1 MGIGRRLF
9 YTGIRLALLGII
21 LVFPALSFAQSK
33 SIISGW
39 LRVGADYT
47 YNDTFSESFYR
58 AKVQV
63 ETKVDDNIDAQID
76 LRGESDT
83 HEIELREAF
92 LVADLGKAIDFEFG
106 QSKKR
111 FGYEFQK
118 SHEKLVT
125 VDRTLIYQ
133 YLEPIGFVGRDLNFR
148 YHRKA
153 RDKERPTGVSASVG
167 YNEAHDFSFVGHI
180 TRLNA
185 LGSFALG
192 GSGTIKMDK
201 IQEGYQTVWGT
212 GLELIRD
219 TEAHHVEIE
228 AVTGMDP
235 FASEIEKKVGDGKNV
250 YFLGGKILY
259 AHRMKTS
266 RRLIKAIEPL
276 IVTSF
281 LARDLDTIGRNT
293 ISALGGLNF
302 YVAKHARVSMNVDVQ
317 LTSSPTNHS
326 ERSSV
331 GSNGIIQME
340 LQW

>member
-1 MGIGRRLF
+1 MKNIHRDFCSCITLPG
-9 YTGIRLALLGII
+9 LAVLL
-21 LVFPALSFAQSK
+21 ASSTLSFAQSK
-33 SIISGW
+33 TTLSGW

-47 YNDTFSESFYR
+47 YNETFSESFYR
-58 AKVQV
+58 AKLQV
-63 ETKVDDNIDAQID
+63 ETKVDDDIDAQID

-92 LVADLGKAIDFEFG
+92 LTADLGKAIDLEFG

-125 VDRTLIYQ
+125 VERTLIYQ
-133 YLEPIGFVGRDLNFR
+133 YLEPIGFGGRDLNFR

-153 RDKERPTGVSASVG
+153 RDKERPTGISASVG

-185 LGSFALG
+185 IGSFALG

-201 IQEGYQTVWGT
+201 IQEGYQTVWGA

-219 TEAHHVEIE
+219 TEAHHVEVE
-228 AVTGMDP
+228 AIAGMDP

-266 RRLIKAIEPL
+266 RQLIKAIEPV

-281 LARDLDTIGRNT
+281 LVRDLDTIGRNT
-293 ISALGGLNF
+293 ISALAGLNF
-302 YVAKHARVSMNVDVQ
+302 YVAKQARVSMNVDVQ
-317 LTSSPTNHS
+317 LTSSPADHS

-331 GSNGIIQME
+331 GSTGIIQME

>member
-1 MGIGRRLF
+1 MLILRRLF
-9 YTGIRLALLGII
+9 YTGISLVLPGMV
-21 LVFPALSFAQSK
+21 LVFPALSSAQSK
-33 SIISGW
+33 SVISGW
-39 LRVGADYT
+39 LRIGADYT
-47 YNDTFSESFYR
+47 YNETFSESFYR

-63 ETKVDDNIDAQID
+63 ETKVDDNLDAQID

-92 LVADLGKAIDFEFG
+92 LTADLGKAIDLEFG

-118 SHEKLVT
+118 SKEKLLT
-125 VDRTLIYQ
+125 AERTLVYQ
-133 YLEPIGFVGRDLNFR
+133 YLEPIGFVGRELNMR
-148 YHRKA
+148 YHRKT
-153 RDKERPTGVSASVG
+153 RDKERSTGISASVG
-167 YNEAHDFSFVGHI
+167 YNEAHDFSFVGHM

-185 LGSFALG
+185 IGSFALG
-192 GSGTIKMDK
+192 GSGAVKIDK
-201 IQEGYQTVWGT
+201 IQEGYQTVWGA
-212 GLELIRD
+212 GVELIRD

-228 AVTGMDP
+228 AVAGMDP

-250 YFLGGKILY
+250 YFLGGKLLY
-259 AHRMKTS
+259 GHRMKIS
-266 RRLIKAIEPL
+266 RRLIKAIEP
-276 IVTSF
+276 VFVASF
-281 LARDLDTIGRNT
+281 LARDLDAIGRNT

-302 YVAKHARVSMNVDVQ
+302 YVAKQARVSMNVDLQ
-317 LTSSPTNHS
+317 LTSSPIEHS

>member
-1 MGIGRRLF
+1 MKINRRF
-9 YTGIRLALLGII
+9 MFRLIFLPALAALL
-21 LVFPALSFAQSK
+21 ACSTLSFAQSK
-33 SIISGW
+33 TTLSGW

-47 YNDTFSESFYR
+47 HNEIYSESFYR

-92 LVADLGKAIDFEFG
+92 LVADLGKAIDLEFG

-118 SHEKLVT
+118 SHDKLVT
-125 VDRTLIYQ
+125 ANRTLIYQ
-133 YLEPIGFVGRDLNFR
+133 FLEPIGFVGRDLNFR
-148 YHRKA
+148 YHRKT
-153 RDKERPTGVSASVG
+153 RDKERPTGISASAS
-167 YNEAHDFSFVGHI
+167 YNEAHDFSFIGHI

-185 LGSFALG
+185 IGSFALG
-192 GSGTIKMDK
+192 GSGTVIVDK
-201 IQEGYQTVWGT
+201 IQEGYQTVWG
-212 GLELIRD
+212 GALELIRD

-228 AVTGMDP
+228 AVAGIDP

-250 YFLGGKILY
+250 YFLGGKFLY
-259 AHRMKTS
+259 AHRLKTS
-266 RRLIKAIEPL
+266 RRLIKAIEPVL
-276 IVTSF
+276 VASF
-281 LARDLDTIGRNT
+281 LARDLDTISRNT
-293 ISALGGLNF
+293 ISALAGLNF
-302 YVAKHARVSMNVDVQ
+302 YVAKQARVSMNVDLQ
-317 LTSSPTNHS
+317 LTSTPADNS